1 MKIDTNIRLQASL
14 TRLPAPIFPPSE
26 LLLKIYE
33 MDGVRAMTCEYLLVD
48 GYNIIFAWPELK
60 ELADVNL
67 DGARTKLQD
76 ILCNYQGYKKCQVIL
91 VFDGYKVKG
100 NPGEVIRY
108 HNIHVIF
115 TKEAETAD
123 QYIEKVTQQIG
134 RRYQVAVATSD
145 KLEQVII
152 LGKGALRLSAR
163 DLQKEIKETNDEI
176 NLRHLK
182 QIPSKKNR
190 LFDNVDPQLLA
201 YLEDIRLD
209 RVREKTE
216 EKRGGKGKGKKKK
229 KKR

>member
-1 MKIDTNIRLQASL
+1 
-14 TRLPAPIFPPSE
+14 
-26 LLLKIYE
+26 
-33 MDGVRAMTCEYLLVD
+33 MTCEYLLVD

-60 ELADVNL
+60 ELAAVNL

-100 NPGEVIRY
+100 NPGEVIQY

-163 DLQKEIKETNDEI
+163 DLFKEIKETNDEI
-176 NLRHLK
+176 SVRHLK

-209 RVREKTE
+209 RLKEKPA
-216 EKRGGKGKGKKKK
+216 EKGGAKGKKKK

>member
-1 MKIDTNIRLQASL
+1 
-14 TRLPAPIFPPSE
+14 
-26 LLLKIYE
+26 
-33 MDGVRAMTCEYLLVD
+33 MTCEYLLVD

-67 DGARTKLQD
+67 DAARTRLQD
-76 ILCNYQGYKKCQVIL
+76 ILCNYQGYKKCKVIL

-100 NPGEVIRY
+100 NPGEVLEY

-145 KLEQVII
+145 KLEQII
-152 LGKGALRLSAR
+152 IMGRGAMRLSAR
-163 DLQKEIKETNDEI
+163 DLQKEISETNDEI
-176 NLRHLK
+176 HTRHLEK
-182 QIPSKKNR
+182 TPSRKNR
-190 LFDNVDPQLLA
+190 LFDNVDPQLYE
-201 YLEDIRLD
+201 YLESIRLD
-209 RVREKTE
+209 R
-216 EKRGGKGKGKKKK
+216 GASKK

>member
-1 MKIDTNIRLQASL
+1 
-14 TRLPAPIFPPSE
+14 
-26 LLLKIYE
+26 
-33 MDGVRAMTCEYLLVD
+33 MTCEYLLVD

-60 ELADVNL
+60 DLADVNL

-100 NPGEVIRY
+100 NPGEVLQY

-145 KLEQVII
+145 RLEQVII
-152 LGKGALRLSAR
+152 LGKGAMRLSAR
-163 DLQKEIKETNDEI
+163 DLLKEISETDQEI
-176 NLRHLK
+176 HTQHLAR
-182 QIPSKKNR
+182 IPSQKNR
-190 LFDNVDPQLLA
+190 LFDNVDPQLMA
-201 YLEDIRLD
+201 YLEDLRLNRGAAKED
-209 RVREKTE
+209 KAGKSSRKKSPGRKTP
-216 EKRGGKGKGKKKK
+216 
-229 KKR
+229 